1 MFEKWN
7 DKMRNTEKDDAT
19 LSSNFEKVVSI
30 SYLLRVYYVTVMD
43 TYKYLFFYLKR
54 INLRHYNLILLKIN
68 INKQITLKEIN
79 KNLIILSNFFMYIS
93 FI

>member
-1 MFEKWN
+1 MTIVQMFEKWD

-30 SYLLRVYYVTVMD
+30 SNLLRVYYVTVID

-54 INLRHYNLILLKIN
+54 INLRH
-68 INKQITLKEIN
+68 
-79 KNLIILSNFFMYIS
+79 
-93 FI
+93 

>member
-1 MFEKWN
+1 MTIVQMFEKWD

-30 SYLLRVYYVTVMD
+30 SNLLRVYYVTVID

-54 INLRHYNLILLKIN
+54 INLGH
-68 INKQITLKEIN
+68 
-79 KNLIILSNFFMYIS
+79 
-93 FI
+93 